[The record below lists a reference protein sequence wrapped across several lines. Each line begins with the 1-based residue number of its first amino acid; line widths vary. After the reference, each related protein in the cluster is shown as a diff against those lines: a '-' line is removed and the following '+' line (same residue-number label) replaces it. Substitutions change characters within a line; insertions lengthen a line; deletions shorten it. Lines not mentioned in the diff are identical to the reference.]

1 MTPEEFRHL
10 KTIERVAYAALVIAV
25 VNVIAGILR

>member
-10 KTIERVAYAALVIAV
+10 RMIERVAYAALVIAV
-25 VNVIAGILR
+25 VSLVAGILR